1 MLYISLQRI
10 IFILKMNIFRSNE
23 FAQGRK
29 AQTINSADVLAAL
42 EEINFDE
49 FVEPIKKNLQ
59 SQQLS
64 ELK

>member
-1 MLYISLQRI
+1 
-10 IFILKMNIFRSNE
+10 MNIFRSNE